1 MSRTIFEEVSRGRS
15 CQPFWIWKFLTIIVI
30 LYINFTYV
38 TFEVAFMYYR
48 RRQPTRITYEICKP
62 MAYYTH
68 ILVHINKVNSSIII
82 RIAHKSSFATIN
94 QWKYVIQMKNGTRFS
109 VFLYN
114 FFSPSSLNSYNKHS
128 CNLFRIL
135 NAFLVI
141 YHYVI
146 LIYEYNINR
155 F

>member
-1 MSRTIFEEVSRGRS
+1 MYIFNDRRNPLSS
-15 CQPFWIWKFLTIIVI
+15 FQ
-30 LYINFTYV
+30 YV
-38 TFEVAFMYYR
+38 LLR
-48 RRQPTRITYEICKP
+48 RRFAHACVTYPNCSITK
-62 MAYYTH
+62 AH
-68 ILVHINKVNSSIII
+68 FDFVFHINKVNSSIII

-94 QWKYVIQMKNGTRFS
+94 QLKVCDPNEKWNTFFC
-109 VFLYN
+109 FLII
-114 FFSPSSLNSYNKHS
+114 FFFFFFFCFISSLNSYNKHS

-141 YHYVI
+141 YHLCN